1 MPHPRFQGLNFGDP
15 NRPPA
20 NPQHAQQSPV
30 DRDTPSPEASPWQPT
45 APPTRGSGQHGPAG
59 PAAQTST
66 SPAPI
71 GSGSPATPPR
81 SPMSEAQRP
90 EQRSSG
96 ESTIRTQSATQSSRP
111 ATAGSDDGLLDELL
125 DDRDIAMPQPDPP
138 ELEETDG
145 KSVSN
150 GQNRRMIS
158 AKVGDRTFDVPRP
171 GKNLRDPRRGGRARR
186 GAILATAAVVG
197 IAAVSLAA
205 FQAVVTT
212 RSLVDNPISEADASR
227 YHLDDYNIAAAESFG
242 DEYLRTCLTR
252 TTDSAAEKERQS
264 QLNALAVEVDP
275 LCSSAASTSSKPV
288 KPRTVQAVTFAGA
301 STPDPAA
308 SDTIRFVTFNV
319 IADDGFHG
327 QVVLPIHLS
336 DPQSG
341 AGPRI
346 AGPAGVMAP
355 PSLGNPTSDDDMAPK
370 TDSALAAQFQD
381 ELLGEFMNAWSTST
395 GLGQFTTGEST
406 QRAREGLNG
415 LIGTPTVTQV
425 EVFPDTETATKTTS
439 GYTYRDGSRVTAVT
453 SVATATEESS
463 VASTYRITLLL
474 RDDHWF
480 VLDINGAATNLP
492 RTSSGGQGP
501 SRPTPAPSTPQ

>member
-15 NRPPA
+15 NRPQTD
-20 NPQHAQQSPV
+20 PQHGQQP
-30 DRDTPSPEASPWQPT
+30 RDGDTQSPEASPGQPT
-45 APPTRGSGQHGPAG
+45 VPPTRGPGQHGQPDPAT
-59 PAAQTST
+59 QTKI
-66 SPAPI
+66 SPEPI
-71 GSGSPATPPR
+71 GSGSPTTPPR
-81 SPMSEAQRP
+81 PPMLEPQRP
-90 EQRSSG
+90 GQRLHG
-96 ESTIRTQSATQSSRP
+96 ESPTHTQSATQASSP
-111 ATAGSDDGLLDELL
+111 AEVGSDDGLLDELL
-125 DDRDIAMPQPDPP
+125 DDHDISMPQPEPP
-138 ELEETDG
+138 TLEQTDG
-145 KSVSN
+145 KSTVD
-150 GQNRRMIS
+150 GQSRSMLR

-171 GKNLRDPRRGGRARR
+171 GRTLRDPRRGGRARR
-186 GAILATAAVVG
+186 GVILATTAIVG

-212 RSLVDNPISEADASR
+212 RNLADNPISEADTDR
-227 YHLDDYNIAAAESFG
+227 YHLDTYNLAAAESFG
-242 DEYLRTCLTR
+242 DEYLRTCMTR
-252 TTDSAAEKERQS
+252 TADSAAEKTRQS

-275 LCSSAASTSSKPV
+275 LCISSAASSSSEPV
-288 KPRTVQAVTFAGA
+288 KSRAVQSVTYAGS

-319 IADDGFHG
+319 IADDGFNG

-355 PSLGNPTSDDDMAPK
+355 PSLGNPTSDDDTSPR
-370 TDSALAAQFQD
+370 TDPALAAQFQT

-406 QRAREGLNG
+406 QRTREGLNG

-425 EVFPDTETATKTTS
+425 EVFPDTQTATRTTS

-453 SVATATEESS
+453 SVATATAGSS

-492 RTSSGGQGP
+492 RKSSGEQGA
-501 SRPTPAPSTPQ
+501 SRPTAAPSTPQ